1 MINPEELI
9 IYAAILGLLMGIIW
23 ALRYIVLIDK
33 KLEKID
39 KKIERT
45 IIRSRAKK

>member
-39 KKIERT
+39 KKIERAV
-45 IIRSRAKK
+45 IRSRK

>member
-9 IYAAILGLLMGIIW
+9 IYAAILGLLMGVIW

-33 KLEKID
+33 KLEKTD
-39 KKIERT
+39 KKIERAV
-45 IIRSRAKK
+45 IRSRK